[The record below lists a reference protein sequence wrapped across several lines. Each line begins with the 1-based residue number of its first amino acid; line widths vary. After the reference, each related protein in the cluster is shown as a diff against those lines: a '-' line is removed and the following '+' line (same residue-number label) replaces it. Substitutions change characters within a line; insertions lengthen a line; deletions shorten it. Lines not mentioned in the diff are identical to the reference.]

1 MVSII
6 GAPPPLGISGPGGIS
21 TTRVIF
27 LYHETSPPAGTEN
40 VQVSEKLPV
49 PCVILHWECFQ
60 DTAAAGIINWTMS
73 LYVSNND
80 SLSTNAAALG
90 TRITS
95 HRDAGSSPPDI
106 DVARAGDLAFPFV
119 GSYVRLPLWIPV
131 YESPSYIKT
140 LGWQVAAAN
149 MAFTNVFVIGLL
161 ESGAQ
166 SPGAG
171 IIPRGTPEEPACV
184 RICGWDPGVI
194 PPGPPPPPP
203 PPPPEPGPA
212 PGPPFDPLQHPL
224 PTMCPINP
232 EQPLQSAS
240 QLCEVP

>member
-119 GSYVRLPLWIPV
+119 GSYV
-131 YESPSYIKT
+131 
-140 LGWQVAAAN
+140 N
-149 MAFTNVFVIGLL
+149 
-161 ESGAQ
+161 
-166 SPGAG
+166 
-171 IIPRGTPEEPACV
+171 
-184 RICGWDPGVI
+184 
-194 PPGPPPPPP
+194 PPPTSRPWV
-203 PPPPEPGPA
+203 GKS
-212 PGPPFDPLQHPL
+212 
-224 PTMCPINP
+224 
-232 EQPLQSAS
+232 QPRIWLLRTSSLLDSSNQEHRA
-240 QLCEVP
+240 QARG